1 MRTNPSIVM
10 INETN
15 PKNFKYTAL
24 KSEFHISGYTMLTS
38 GFYEKG
44 KRGIIAYIDNN
55 LSGTEIV
62 IKSKFQEYICFKI
75 ISDKLSTNILLI
87 YRSTD
92 ENNDQLIILLE
103 GFMKLKGQKIIVGDF
118 NLPQINWITLTLND
132 CIQHEN
138 LEIRLIDFIRKYYLT
153 QHVQEPTRWRGK
165 MSQEFLTLC

>member
-75 ISDKLSTNILLI
+75 TRDKLSTNFLLI
-87 YRSTD
+87 YRCPNSIG

-118 NLPQINWITLTLND
+118 NLPQINWITFNSIQFNSFYLDNKYKMITLKKND
-132 CIQHEN
+132 NEIQTSP
-138 LEIRLIDFIRKYYLT
+138 K
-153 QHVQEPTRWRGK
+153 GK
-165 MSQEFLTLC
+165 NPKGLLSR